1 MTIEVWN
8 GVTKSTNVFA
18 ESLTAVTL
26 DGLPT
31 QVVVLDPSGTIQY
44 VNEAWQRFSSS
55 NAGQR
60 HSSGVGQNYLAVCD
74 AATGLFS
81 YEAVAAA
88 NGIRAVLRGDQAEF
102 SLDYPCHAPDQ
113 HRWFRLRVAPIE
125 LGNTIGAVVMHA
137 DITGTA
143 LEAAALRQA
152 EHLARESEER
162 LNFALEAARI
172 GDWHLDLRTNV
183 LHRSLRYDQCFGYDT
198 RLPEWSYSTFLAHI
212 DTADRDRV
220 DAHFKRALSK
230 NGDFTDEFQVIWAD
244 GSRHWLWARGNV
256 YVDEGGEPLRV
267 AGIIL
272 DITARKQAEME
283 TERLASI
290 VASSNDAIVG
300 MHLNG
305 IITSWNRSAQNIFG
319 HTAEDIVG
327 ASIMQITPPDQQ
339 AEETRR
345 MESVA
350 RGESVERLETI
361 RITKDGRRI
370 EVSLTM
376 SPIWDTNGA
385 VIGISKVARD
395 ISEQKR
401 LERQLLRAQRLESI
415 GTLAGGIAHDLNN
428 VLTPIMLSLEL
439 LKRSSPDQE
448 SRELI
453 SVIEGSTRRGS
464 EMVRQVLSSA
474 RGAKGQRLEI
484 DVANLILEVKKI
496 AKDTFLKHIA
506 IQTVVPAN
514 VWRVIGDATQ
524 LHQVLLNLCV
534 NARDAMPNGG
544 QLIMTAENV
553 TINAHDEDFNSDVD
567 AGVYVVLRV
576 EDSGTGILP
585 DVLDRIFD
593 PFFTTKGVGHGT
605 GLGLS
610 TSMGIVKSHGGFIRV
625 HSEPERGSTFD
636 VYIPARAATSVD
648 VGAPAPAP
656 AAAPELPRGHGEL
669 VLVVDDEP
677 AVRQIT
683 QLTLEAF
690 GYRVLVAVDGS
701 DAVAVYA
708 RRGDEIAVVLTDMMM
723 PVMDGPATI
732 RVLRKM
738 NPLVRII
745 AASGLDA
752 NAYGA
757 GLGITH
763 VLPKPYAADRLLTT
777 LRDALAVG
785 A

>member
-1 MTIEVWN
+1 MTIEVW
-8 GVTKSTNVFA
+8 GDVAEAIKVFA
-18 ESLTAVTL
+18 EGLTPAATL

-44 VNEAWQRFSSS
+44 VNDAWLRFGSS
-55 NAGQR
+55 NAGQ
-60 HSSGVGQNYLAVCD
+60 SSAIGVGQNYLAVCD
-74 AATGLFS
+74 AATGMFS
-81 YEAVAAA
+81 DEAIAAA
-88 NGIRAVLRGDQAEF
+88 NGIRAVLRGDQVEF

-113 HRWFRLRVAPIE
+113 HRWFRLRAAPIV
-125 LGNTIGAVVMHA
+125 LGDTIGAVVMHA

-143 LEAAALRQA
+143 LEAAALRKA
-152 EHLARESEER
+152 EHLARESEQR

-172 GDWHLDLRTNV
+172 GDWNLDLRTNV
-183 LHRSLRYDQCFGYDT
+183 LHRSLRYDQCFGYDAL
-198 RLPEWSYSTFLAHI
+198 LPEWCYETFLAHI

-220 DAHFKRALSK
+220 DAHFKRALSR
-230 NGDFTDEFQVIWAD
+230 NGDFSEEFQAIWPD
-244 GSRHWLWARGNV
+244 GSHHWLWSRGSV
-256 YVDEGGEPLRV
+256 YFDEGGEPLRM

-272 DITARKQAEME
+272 DITARKQAEIE

-290 VASSNDAIVG
+290 VASSDDAIIG
-300 MHLNG
+300 LHLNST
-305 IITSWNRSAQNIFG
+305 ITSWNRGAQKIFG
-319 HTAEDIVG
+319 HTAADMVG
-327 ASIMQITPPDQQ
+327 ASIMQIIPSDRQ
-339 AEETRR
+339 ADETRR
-345 MESVA
+345 LESVA
-350 RGESVERLETI
+350 RGEGVERLETI
-361 RITKDGRRI
+361 RMTKDGRRI
-370 EVSLTM
+370 EVSFTL
-376 SPIWDTNGA
+376 SPIRNANGV

-401 LERQLLRAQRLESI
+401 LEQHFLRAQRLESI

-439 LKRSSPDQE
+439 LRMSSPDQE
-448 SRELI
+448 NQELI
-453 SVIEGSTRRGS
+453 SVIDGSARRGS
-464 EMVRQVLSSA
+464 EMVRQVLSFA
-474 RGAKGQRLEI
+474 RGVKGQRLEI
-484 DVANLILEVKKI
+484 DVEHLILEVQKI
-496 AKDTFLKHIA
+496 TKDTFLKHIA
-506 IQTVVPAN
+506 IRTDVPAN
-514 VWRVIGDATQ
+514 AWRIIGDATQ

-544 QLIMTAENV
+544 QLVMTAENV
-553 TINAHDEDFNSDVD
+553 TLDAHDADVD
-567 AGVYVVLRV
+567 IDAKAGAYVVLRV
-576 EDSGTGILP
+576 EDSGTGMSA

-593 PFFTTKGVGHGT
+593 PFFTTKRVGHGT

-610 TSMGIVKSHGGFIRV
+610 TSMGIVRSHGGFIRV
-625 HSEPERGSTFD
+625 YSEPGLGSKFN
-636 VYIPARAATSVD
+636 VYLPARAATSVD
-648 VGAPAPAP
+648 VGASASAS
-656 AAAPELPRGHGEL
+656 ELPRGHGEL

-701 DAVAVYA
+701 DAVAIYA

-745 AASGLDA
+745 AASGRDA
-752 NAYGA
+752 NAHGV
-757 GLGITH
+757 GLDIAH
-763 VLPKPYAADRLLTT
+763 FLPKPYAADRLLTT
-777 LRDALAVG
+777 LRDALAVR

>member
-1 MTIEVWN
+1 
-8 GVTKSTNVFA
+8 
-18 ESLTAVTL
+18 
-26 DGLPT
+26 
-31 QVVVLDPSGTIQY
+31 
-44 VNEAWQRFSSS
+44 
-55 NAGQR
+55 
-60 HSSGVGQNYLAVCD
+60 
-74 AATGLFS
+74 
-81 YEAVAAA
+81 
-88 NGIRAVLRGDQAEF
+88 
-102 SLDYPCHAPDQ
+102 
-113 HRWFRLRVAPIE
+113 
-125 LGNTIGAVVMHA
+125 
-137 DITGTA
+137 
-143 LEAAALRQA
+143 
-152 EHLARESEER
+152 
-162 LNFALEAARI
+162 
-172 GDWHLDLRTNV
+172 
-183 LHRSLRYDQCFGYDT
+183 
-198 RLPEWSYSTFLAHI
+198 
-212 DTADRDRV
+212 
-220 DAHFKRALSK
+220 
-230 NGDFTDEFQVIWAD
+230 
-244 GSRHWLWARGNV
+244 
-256 YVDEGGEPLRV
+256 
-267 AGIIL
+267 
-272 DITARKQAEME
+272 
-283 TERLASI
+283 
-290 VASSNDAIVG
+290 
-300 MHLNG
+300 
-305 IITSWNRSAQNIFG
+305 
-319 HTAEDIVG
+319 
-327 ASIMQITPPDQQ
+327 
-339 AEETRR
+339 
-345 MESVA
+345 
-350 RGESVERLETI
+350 
-361 RITKDGRRI
+361 
-370 EVSLTM
+370 M
-376 SPIWDTNGA
+376 SPIWDANGG

-395 ISEQKR
+395 ISKQKQ

-439 LKRSSPDQE
+439 LKRSSLDQE
-448 SRELI
+448 SQELI

-464 EMVRQVLSSA
+464 EMVQQVLSSA

-484 DVANLILEVKKI
+484 DVAKLIFEVQKI

-506 IQTVVPAN
+506 IQIVVPAN

-544 QLIMTAENV
+544 QLIMAAENV
-553 TINAHDEDFNSDVD
+553 TLDAHDADVNSDAD

-576 EDSGTGILP
+576 KDSGTGILP

-625 HSEPERGSTFD
+625 YSEPGRGSKFD

-648 VGAPAPAP
+648 VGAPAAAP
-656 AAAPELPRGHGEL
+656 APELPRGQGEL

-752 NAYGA
+752 NAHGA

-777 LRDALAVG
+777 LRDALAVR

>member
-1 MTIEVWN
+1 MTIESWN
-8 GVTKSTNVFA
+8 GVTEATNVFA

-55 NAGQR
+55 NDGQSN
-60 HSSGVGQNYLAVCD
+60 SSGVGQNYLAVCD

-81 YEAVAAA
+81 HEAVAAA

-125 LGNTIGAVVMHA
+125 LGDTIGAVVMHA

-183 LHRSLRYDQCFGYDT
+183 VHRSLRYDQCFGYDAM
-198 RLPEWSYSTFLAHI
+198 LPEWSCDTFLAHI
-212 DTADRDRV
+212 DRADRDRV
-220 DAHFKRALSK
+220 DAGLKRALVG
-230 NGDFTDEFQVIWAD
+230 NGDFSEEFQATWAD
-244 GSRHWLWARGNV
+244 GSRHWLWARGKV
-256 YVDEGGEPLRV
+256 YVDEGGEPLRL

-272 DITARKQAEME
+272 DITARKQAEIE
-283 TERLASI
+283 AARLASI
-290 VASSNDAIVG
+290 VASSDDAI
-300 MHLNG
+300 LG
-305 IITSWNRSAQNIFG
+305 INLDGTIASWNRGAQKIFG
-319 HTAEDIVG
+319 HTADEVVG
-327 ASIMQITPPDQQ
+327 ASIMQIIPLDRQ
-339 AEETRR
+339 AEELAY
-345 MESVA
+345 MERVA
-350 RGESVERLETI
+350 RGDSVEHLETI
-361 RITKDGRRI
+361 RTTKEGRAI
-370 EVSLTM
+370 QVSLTL
-376 SPIWDTNGA
+376 SPIRDASGA
-385 VIGISKVARD
+385 VIGTSKVARD

-401 LERQLLRAQRLESI
+401 LEQQFLRAQRLESI

-439 LKRSSPDQE
+439 LKMSSPDQE
-448 SRELI
+448 SQELI
-453 SVIEGSTRRGS
+453 SVIDGSARRGS
-464 EMVRQVLSSA
+464 EMVQQVLSFA
-474 RGAKGQRLEI
+474 RGVKGQRFEI
-484 DVANLILEVKKI
+484 DVEHLILVVQKI
-496 AKDTFLKHIA
+496 TKDTFRKHIA
-506 IQTVVPAN
+506 IRTDVPAN
-514 VWRVIGDATQ
+514 LWRVIGDSTQ
-524 LHQVLLNLCV
+524 LHQVLLNLCL

-544 QLIMTAENV
+544 QLIMAAENI
-553 TINAHDEDFNSDVD
+553 TLDAHDADVNID
-567 AGVYVVLRV
+567 AKAGMYVVLRV

-593 PFFTTKGVGHGT
+593 PFFTTKEVGQGT

-625 HSEPERGSTFD
+625 YSEPGRGSKFN
-636 VYIPARAATSVD
+636 VYIPARAGTSVD
-648 VGAPAPAP
+648 VGAPAS
-656 AAAPELPRGHGEL
+656 APELPRGHGEL

-677 AVRQIT
+677 AVREIT

-701 DAVAVYA
+701 DAVAIYA

-745 AASGLDA
+745 AASGRDA
-752 NAYGA
+752 NAHGV

-763 VLPKPYAADRLLTT
+763 FLPKPYAADRLLTT